1 MNFILALTR
10 RLIAWA
16 ISTHIVT
23 LSISV
28 GKAQKAAIKAD
39 NAAAVA
45 TQVVDRAIAYEDAAH
60 AASAVAV
67 QAFSDTTAAV
77 NAEIATL
84 RTVAA

>member
-23 LSISV
+23 LTITV

-39 NAAAVA
+39 AAAAVA
-45 TQVVDRAIAYEDAAH
+45 TQVVDRAIAYEDAAI
-60 AASAVAV
+60 AASVVAV
-67 QAFSDTTAAV
+67 QNFSDTTAAV
-77 NAEIATL
+77 NAEIAAL
-84 RTVAA
+84 RPVAA